1 MLLVPDLLCAQA
13 APPAASS
20 TCAPF
25 STPEEAENFLRTAPI
40 VTAKVMTTGVSLPV
54 KMMLDDGKVQHAAIF
69 KSIDER
75 KPGVSRLN
83 DSVEVDFK
91 DSWKFEVAAY
101 QLDRALGLNMVP
113 VTVQRSYNG
122 RRGSIQ
128 LWMDNCIMETERL
141 RKGIQPPDPVAWNHQ
156 IYKMRLFDN
165 LIYNSD
171 RNLQNM
177 LVSADWKCF
186 MVDHSRSFK
195 NLDQLKLAADL
206 THFSVSLME
215 RLKSLDKESLAKQ
228 CEGFLSGGEI
238 SALLKRRDRIVKHF
252 EKRLAQMG
260 PEISYP

>member
-1 MLLVPDLLCAQA
+1 
-13 APPAASS
+13 
-20 TCAPF
+20 
-25 STPEEAENFLRTAPI
+25 
-40 VTAKVMTTGVSLPV
+40 
-54 KMMLDDGKVQHAAIF
+54 
-69 KSIDER
+69 
-75 KPGVSRLN
+75 
-83 DSVEVDFK
+83 
-91 DSWKFEVAAY
+91 
-101 QLDRALGLNMVP
+101 
-113 VTVQRSYNG
+113 
-122 RRGSIQ
+122 
-128 LWMDNCIMETERL
+128 
-141 RKGIQPPDPVAWNHQ
+141 
-156 IYKMRLFDN
+156 MRLFDN